1 MEEIAHRLKQEL
13 DSLRDFVQESE
24 ERILVSNGLESI
36 LSPLERAAKDLSPEE
51 LRPILQTLYEAG
63 RRFNLSGELA
73 SRLEQF
79 LRDHSDLSD
88 FDLESEM
95 PSDDAILVRDPTP
108 NDLDFMED
116 EEEENDELLA
126 PANGSSNEND
136 EEEDWSDFE
145 PLVEDSSFAEEE
157 EDDLFAETSSNLT
170 EEEETEGED
179 TSGLFEHSATSRL
192 ESELE
197 TDLSNESTP
206 LENGLDAA
214 PHSNSNGLFGD
225 SEDTY
230 GEDTDSLKNT
240 NGLFEKNGQ
249 QEDDYD
255 EDSADKDNEF
265 EQINQGL
272 DNLLGNSDSEASE
285 LDIEVEYESKELT
298 SEPSHGDGDLGE
310 ETVQR
315 ANSTLPTASPDGL
328 LNAEEDTQDD
338 YGDDDDYDDYGEEET
353 SPASGNTDDLFS
365 QDEKS
370 TAHQDTADKD
380 TRNNRVSDLANGGNS
395 EKKRAG
401 SRHFTTKTP
410 QSKIRSGN
418 PGTNGPIPETLINI
432 YAAKVSI
439 KELLHGLNIKLLPQD
454 LKYLSN
460 GLSNKLQSK
469 TIAALQTS
477 PHAENMYALIPRVNR
492 FIYEGQVIPCTVKN
506 LVRIYLTL
514 FADIKDL
521 TRYKGQP
528 FINNETPKLEWAV
541 VAVSPGKESFNRD
554 FMHQNQFLRHLASST
569 KAPSHFLRRRTLV
582 EVVYDLIVGHL
593 ALGDHWLHHTLDW
606 TSSGPSTS
614 EFICVSQ
621 PEEGIRLRHLPRTQ
635 SHPAL
640 GVCPNW

>member
-13 DSLRDFVQESE
+13 DSLQDFIQESE

-36 LSPLERAAKDLSPEE
+36 LPTLERAAEDLSPEE

-88 FDLESEM
+88 LELESVM

-108 NDLDFMED
+108 NNLDFMED
-116 EEEENDELLA
+116 EEDDDELLT
-126 PANGSSNEND
+126 PANVSSNGDD

-145 PLVEDSSFAEEE
+145 PLVEDSSFAEGE
-157 EDDLFAETSSNLT
+157 EDDLFAESSSNLT
-170 EEEETEGED
+170 EEETESED
-179 TSGLFEHSATSRL
+179 TSGLFEHNATSHL

-197 TDLSNESTP
+197 TDPFNESLP
-206 LENGLDAA
+206 SENGLDTA
-214 PHSNSNGLFGD
+214 PPSNSNGLFGD
-225 SEDTY
+225 SEDTD
-230 GEDTDSLKNT
+230 GKDTDSLKNT
-240 NGLFEKNGQ
+240 NGLFENNGQ
-249 QEDDYD
+249 QGDGYD
-255 EDSADKDNEF
+255 EESPDKDNEF
-265 EQINQGL
+265 ERINQGL
-272 DNLLGNSDSEASE
+272 DTLFGNSDSKTSDRYME
-285 LDIEVEYESKELT
+285 DEYEIEELT
-298 SEPSHGDGDLGE
+298 SESSDGDEDLWE
-310 ETVQR
+310 ETVQSS
-315 ANSTLPTASPDGL
+315 NSTLPTASPDGL
-328 LNAEEDTQDD
+328 LNAEDDTQ
-338 YGDDDDYDDYGEEET
+338 DDYDDYGEEEP
-353 SPASGNTDDLFS
+353 SPTSGNTDDLFG

-370 TAHQDTADKD
+370 TAHQDKAYKD
-380 TRNNRVSDLANGGNS
+380 TRNNRVSDLANNGS
-395 EKKRAG
+395 SKKKRAG

-418 PGTNGPIPETLINI
+418 SGTNGPIPETLINI

-439 KELLHGLNIKLLPQD
+439 KELLHALNIKLLPQD

-469 TIAALQTS
+469 SIAALQTS

-506 LVRIYLTL
+506 LVRVYLTL

-582 EVVYDLIVGHL
+582 EVIYDLIVGHL